1 MRAKRESVKDVR
13 ALERSNARTLAL
25 VLLSG
30 GMDSAAALWW
40 AKARYRVVTLAFRV
54 PGTPAAERR
63 AARAVSKLGGA
74 AEHREVALPFLTNH
88 VPGRPEGYL
97 PQRNLVYYAVAGS
110 VAEQVGASV
119 IVGGHLATDGEDF
132 PDARREYFER
142 IEAMTGIRVEL
153 PFIGK
158 AKRDVVRFG
167 LRAGV
172 PFDKTWSC
180 YEDGARPCRTCV
192 SCRERE
198 ASLGPASDRSQR

>member
-1 MRAKRESVKDVR
+1 MK
-13 ALERSNARTLAL
+13 TAL

-54 PGTPAAERR
+54 PNTPAGERR
-63 AARAVSKLGGA
+63 AARVVSKLAGA
-74 AEHREVALPFLTNH
+74 VGHRDVELPFLTNH
-88 VPGRPEGYL
+88 VPGRPDGYL
-97 PQRNLVYYAVAGS
+97 PQRNLVYYSVAAS
-110 VAEQVGASV
+110 IAEQVGATV
-119 IVGGHLATDGEDF
+119 IVGGHLATDSEDF

-153 PFIGK
+153 PFIRK
-158 AKRDVVRFG
+158 TKRDVVRFG

-180 YEDGARPCRTCV
+180 FREGRRPCGECS
-192 SCRERE
+192 SCRER
-198 ASLGPASDRSQR
+198 ADSLAGSQP